1 MLFEVPSLTGT
12 IRLSFFSSMKFAPL
26 LYFLFFPFGLIA
38 QSGIGFGA
46 GGNIGNVK
54 FREGGKSTEHELRSL
69 PGSVIAIS
77 YHLALAGGKTKKGKS
92 AQHIVLDASYKSVSV
107 KDNSSHLL
115 TTWSFGFLS
124 FAPNYQYTLVSKKR
138 VTPFF
143 SGGLAIDYLVN
154 GMQSRGFE
162 QYDLTNEIR
171 RVNVSANVAA
181 GLKYQVSENAH
192 TSLHL
197 GHLRGLRNL
206 ETDVNQTAYLHGW
219 QLSAAIVFELH
230 KK

>member
-1 MLFEVPSLTGT
+1 MKFPSL
-12 IRLSFFSSMKFAPL
+12 IYL
-26 LYFLFFPFGLIA
+26 LIFPCGLYA

-46 GGNIGNVK
+46 GGNIGHVK
-54 FREGGKSTEHELRSL
+54 FREGGQRTEHELGSL

-77 YHLALAGGKTKKGKS
+77 YHVALASGKTKKGKS
-92 AQHIVLDASYKSVSV
+92 AQHVVLDASYKSVSV

-143 SGGLAIDYLVN
+143 SGGFAIDYLVN

-162 QYDLTNEIR
+162 QYDLTDEIR
-171 RVNVSANVAA
+171 RVNVSATLAA

-192 TSLHL
+192 TSLRL

-206 ETDVNQTAYLHGW
+206 ENDADQTAYLHGW